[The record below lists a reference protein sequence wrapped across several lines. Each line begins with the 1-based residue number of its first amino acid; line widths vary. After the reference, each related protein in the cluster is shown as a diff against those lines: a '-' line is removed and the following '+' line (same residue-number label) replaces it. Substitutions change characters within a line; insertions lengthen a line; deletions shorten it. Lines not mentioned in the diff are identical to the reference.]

1 MQMFQEEAQFVKSLL
16 QVKMARVSLAVMK
29 SDRSAALLLLGA
41 AILGLVL
48 ANSPLGPWL
57 LDFKYTYVG
66 FESLNLTLTVE
77 HWVAD
82 LLLATF
88 FLVAGLELKYELSI
102 GVLSRFSTALVP
114 VVAGIGGIV
123 FPALIYTAFNWGTD
137 YMIGW
142 PIPTAT
148 DIAFALGVLA
158 IFGRGLPKSARIF
171 LLALAIFDDF
181 FDVTATAEIYT
192 DDVAIEWLFAAA
204 LILAAHAI
212 AERLPKLPIVAIRF
226 LSFGL
231 IWYAVYQ
238 SGVHATIAGVALG
251 LIIPASRA
259 HSLVGKIQPWTNTV
273 SLPIFAFFAVAIAL
287 PTFEREISSVFTGI
301 ALALPVGKIVGITLF
316 AIVAN
321 LIADKAAR
329 LSLHPL
335 DFAAVAG
342 LAGIGFTVSLLMT
355 NLAFESIPEIK
366 AEATLAV
373 IVGSLL
379 SLAFGAYLSQLRG
392 RHYAKQ
398 RKDEVQ

>member
-1 MQMFQEEAQFVKSLL
+1 MFQKATQIVKSLL
-16 QVKMARVSLAVMK
+16 RVKMARVSLAIMK

-66 FESLNLTLTVE
+66 FESLNLTLTIE

-88 FLVAGLELKYELSI
+88 FLVAGLELKYELSM

-114 VVAGIGGIV
+114 VVAGVGGIV
-123 FPALIYTAFNWGTD
+123 IPALIYTAFNWGTD

-158 IFGRGLPKSARIF
+158 IFGRGLPKSARVF
-171 LLALAIFDDF
+171 LLALAIFDDLVAISIIAIF
-181 FDVTATAEIYT
+181 YT

-212 AERLPKLPIVAIRF
+212 AERVPRLPIVAIRF

-301 ALALPVGKIVGITLF
+301 ALALPIGKIVGITLF
-316 AIVAN
+316 AIIAN
-321 LIADKAAR
+321 LIADKTAR

-392 RHYAKQ
+392 KHYAKH
-398 RKDEVQ
+398 RKEEVQ

>member
-1 MQMFQEEAQFVKSLL
+1 
-16 QVKMARVSLAVMK
+16 MK

-41 AILGLVL
+41 AVLGLAL
-48 ANSPLGPWL
+48 ANSPVSAWL
-57 LDFKYTYVG
+57 LDFKLSYVG
-66 FESLNLTLTVE
+66 FEALNLSLTVE
-77 HWVAD
+77 HWVSD

-88 FLVAGLELKYELSI
+88 FFVAGLELKYELSI
-102 GVLSRFSTALVP
+102 GVLSRLSTALVP
-114 VVAGIGGIV
+114 VIAGVGGIAI
-123 FPALIYTAFNWGTD
+123 PALIYSAFNWGTD
-137 YMIGW
+137 YMVGW

-158 IFGRGLPKSARIF
+158 IFGRGLPKSARVF
-171 LLALAIFDDF
+171 LLALAIFDDLVAISIIAIF
-181 FDVTATAEIYT
+181 YT
-192 DDVAIEWLFAAA
+192 EDVAIEWLFAAA
-204 LILAAHAI
+204 LVLAAHAV
-212 AERLPKLPIVAIRF
+212 AERIPRLPIVAIRF
-226 LSFGL
+226 ISFAL

-259 HSLVGKIQPWTNTV
+259 HTLVGRIQPWTNTV
-273 SLPIFAFFAVAIAL
+273 SLPVFAFFAVAITL

-301 ALALPVGKIVGITLF
+301 ALALPVGKILGITLF
-316 AIVAN
+316 ALAAN
-321 LIADKAAR
+321 LLADKAAR
-329 LSLHPL
+329 LDLHPL

-379 SLAFGAYLSQLRG
+379 SLAFGAYLSQVRG
-392 RHYAKQ
+392 RHYAKLQ
-398 RKDEVQ
+398 RTAQ

>member
-1 MQMFQEEAQFVKSLL
+1 MFQKATQFVKSLL
-16 QVKMARVSLAVMK
+16 RVKMARVSLAIMK

-66 FESLNLTLTVE
+66 FESLNLTLTIE

-88 FLVAGLELKYELSI
+88 FLVAGLELKYELSM

-114 VVAGIGGIV
+114 VVAGVGGIV
-123 FPALIYTAFNWGTD
+123 VPALIYTAFNWGTD

-158 IFGRGLPKSARIF
+158 IFGRGLPKSARVF
-171 LLALAIFDDF
+171 LLALAIFDDLVAISIIAIF
-181 FDVTATAEIYT
+181 YT

-212 AERLPKLPIVAIRF
+212 AERVPKLPIVAIRF

-301 ALALPVGKIVGITLF
+301 ALALPIGKIVGITLF

-321 LIADKAAR
+321 LIADKTAR

-379 SLAFGAYLSQLRG
+379 SLAFGAYVSQLRG
-392 RHYAKQ
+392 KHYAKH
-398 RKDEVQ
+398 RKEEVQ

>member
-1 MQMFQEEAQFVKSLL
+1 
-16 QVKMARVSLAVMK
+16 MK

-41 AILGLVL
+41 AVLGLAL
-48 ANSPLGPWL
+48 ANSPVSAWL
-57 LDFKYTYVG
+57 LDFKLSYVG
-66 FESLNLTLTVE
+66 FEALNLSLTVE
-77 HWVAD
+77 HWVSD

-88 FLVAGLELKYELSI
+88 FFVAGLELKYELSI
-102 GVLSRFSTALVP
+102 GVLSRLSTALVP
-114 VVAGIGGIV
+114 VIAGVGGIAI
-123 FPALIYTAFNWGTD
+123 PALIYSAFNWGTD
-137 YMIGW
+137 YMVGW

-158 IFGRGLPKSARIF
+158 IFGRGLPKSARVF
-171 LLALAIFDDF
+171 LLALAIFDDLVAISIIAIF
-181 FDVTATAEIYT
+181 YT
-192 DDVAIEWLFAAA
+192 DNVAIEWLFAAA
-204 LILAAHAI
+204 LVLAAHAI
-212 AERLPKLPIVAIRF
+212 AERIPRLPIVAIRF
-226 LSFGL
+226 ISFAL

-259 HSLVGKIQPWTNTV
+259 HTLVGRIQPWTNTV
-273 SLPIFAFFAVAIAL
+273 SLPVFAFFAVAITL

-301 ALALPVGKIVGITLF
+301 ALALPVGKILGITLF
-316 AIVAN
+316 ALAAN
-321 LIADKAAR
+321 LLADKAAR
-329 LSLHPL
+329 LDLHPL

-379 SLAFGAYLSQLRG
+379 SLAFGAYLSQVRG
-392 RHYAKQ
+392 RHYAKLQ
-398 RKDEVQ
+398 RTAQ

>member
-1 MQMFQEEAQFVKSLL
+1 
-16 QVKMARVSLAVMK
+16 MK

-41 AILGLVL
+41 AIFGLVL
-48 ANSPLGPWL
+48 ANSPVGFAL
-57 LDFKYTYVG
+57 LDLKHTYIG
-66 FESLNLTLTVE
+66 FESLNLSLTVE
-77 HWVAD
+77 HWVSD

-102 GVLSRFSTALVP
+102 GVLSRLSTALVP
-114 VVAGIGGIV
+114 VVAGVGGIAI
-123 FPALIYTAFNWGTD
+123 PALIYSAFNWGTD

-158 IFGRGLPKSARIF
+158 IFGRGLPKSARVF
-171 LLALAIFDDF
+171 LLALAIFDDLVAISIIAIF
-181 FDVTATAEIYT
+181 YT
-192 DDVAIEWLFAAA
+192 DDVAVEWLFAAA
-204 LILAAHAI
+204 LILAANAI
-212 AERLPKLPIVAIRF
+212 AERIPKLPIVAIRF
-226 LSFGL
+226 ISFGL

-251 LIIPASRA
+251 LTIPASRA

-273 SLPIFAFFAVAIAL
+273 SLPVFAFFAVAIAL
-287 PTFEREISSVFTGI
+287 PTFEQEISSVFTGI
-301 ALALPVGKIVGITLF
+301 ALALPLGKILGITLF
-316 AIVAN
+316 AVVAN
-321 LIADKAAR
+321 ALADKAAR
-329 LSLHPL
+329 LALHPL

-355 NLAFESIPEIK
+355 NLAFEAIPEIR

-379 SLAFGAYLSQLRG
+379 SLAFGAYLSQVRG
-392 RHYAKQ
+392 RHYAKLHKKEAQ
-398 RKDEVQ
+398 

>member
-1 MQMFQEEAQFVKSLL
+1 MFQKATQFVKSLL
-16 QVKMARVSLAVMK
+16 RVKMARVSLAIMK

-48 ANSPLGPWL
+48 ANSPLGPRL

-66 FESLNLTLTVE
+66 FESLNLTLTIE

-88 FLVAGLELKYELSI
+88 FLVAGVELKYELSM

-114 VVAGIGGIV
+114 VVAGVGGIV
-123 FPALIYTAFNWGTD
+123 VPALIYTAFNWGTD

-158 IFGRGLPKSARIF
+158 IFGRGLPKSARVF
-171 LLALAIFDDF
+171 LLALAIFDDLVAISIIAIF
-181 FDVTATAEIYT
+181 YT

-212 AERLPKLPIVAIRF
+212 AERVPRLPILAIRF

-301 ALALPVGKIVGITLF
+301 ALALPIGKIVGITLF

-321 LIADKAAR
+321 LIADKTAR

-392 RHYAKQ
+392 KHYAKH
-398 RKDEVQ
+398 RKEEVQ